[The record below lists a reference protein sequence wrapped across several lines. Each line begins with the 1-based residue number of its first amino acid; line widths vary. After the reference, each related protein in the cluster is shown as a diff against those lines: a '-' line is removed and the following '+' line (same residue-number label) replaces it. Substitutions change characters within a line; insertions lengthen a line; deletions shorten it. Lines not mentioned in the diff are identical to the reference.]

1 MKYLI
6 VGLGNVGAEYEH
18 TRHNIGFQVVDKIA
32 HDQKVFFQSSRLA
45 DTAQLSYKGRKIT
58 LLKPT
63 TYMNLSGRAVR
74 YWLQTLQIDPSHTLT
89 ITDDLHLPLG
99 TLRLRTE
106 GSHGGHNG
114 LRNIIEE
121 LHTSKYPR
129 LRFGIDRNF
138 EVGQQAHYVLEP
150 FTPQE
155 QAQLPSLIKKASDMT
170 LSFCWRGAQDTMQR
184 YNN

>member
-6 VGLGNVGAEYEH
+6 VGLGNVGASYAH

-32 HDQKVFFQSSRLA
+32 HDHHVSFQSARLA
-45 DTAQLSYKGRKIT
+45 DTAQLSYKGRNIT
-58 LLKPT
+58 LLKPS

-74 YWLQTLQIDPSHTLT
+74 YWLQTLRIDTSHILI

-99 TLRLRTE
+99 TLRLRKE

-121 LHTSKYPR
+121 LHTPKYAR

-138 EVGQQAHYVLEP
+138 APGKQADYVLEN
-150 FTPQE
+150 FTRQE
-155 QAQLPSLIKKASDMT
+155 EALLPELIEKAGDMV